1 MKAAT
6 AITRV
11 NFRNV
16 LFLTDFSE
24 PSEAA
29 VPFVSAIARAYGSKT
44 LVLNVLLPDPLLYST
59 PTAINLVEEAQRDT
73 AKAAMQQVAS
83 QLSGFPCETRVEWGP
98 EVWPIAE
105 EAIKSHGID
114 LVVVGTHGRTG
125 TEKLLLGSVA
135 EEIFR
140 RSPVPVLTVGPAVS
154 KGFHGGARFHN
165 VLFATDF
172 SDHSLAALPYALS
185 LAQENQAR
193 LILLHVLQHNGLK
206 APSLSQTAIAA
217 AFSKLKELIPEGTD
231 NWCRPETLVENGESA
246 LRILEIGK
254 KHGADLIV
262 LGVRNS
268 AEHLGSA
275 IHLGRATAHKVV
287 VDAPCP
293 VLTVRG

>member
-6 AITRV
+6 ATTRV
-11 NFRNV
+11 NFHNV

-29 VPFVSAIARAYGSKT
+29 VPFLTAVARAYGSRT
-44 LVLNVLLPDPLLYST
+44 FVLNVLLPDPLLYST

-73 AKAAMQQVAS
+73 AKAAMQQVAA
-83 QLSGFPCETRVEWGP
+83 QLSGLPYETHVEWGP

-105 EAIKSHGID
+105 EAIRSHGID

-140 RSPVPVLTVGPAVS
+140 RSPVPVLTVGPNVS
-154 KGFHGGARFHN
+154 KGMHSGGRFHC

-172 SDHSLAALPYALS
+172 SAHSLGALPYALS

-193 LILLHVLQHNGLK
+193 LILLHVLQHNGLN

-231 NWCRPETLVENGESA
+231 NWCRPETLVESGEPAS
-246 LRILEIGK
+246 RILEIGK
-254 KHGADLIV
+254 EHGADLIV

-275 IHLGRATAHKVV
+275 IRLGRATAHKVV

>member
-6 AITRV
+6 ATTRV
-11 NFRNV
+11 NFHNV

-29 VPFVSAIARAYGSKT
+29 VPFLTAVARAYGSKT
-44 LVLNVLLPDPLLYST
+44 FVLNVLLPDPLLYST
-59 PTAINLVEEAQRDT
+59 PTAINLVEEAQKET
-73 AKAAMQQVAS
+73 AKAAMQQVAAH
-83 QLSGFPCETRVEWGP
+83 LSGLPYETHVEWGP

-105 EAIKSHGID
+105 EAIRSHGID

-140 RSPVPVLTVGPAVS
+140 RSPVPVLTVGPNVS
-154 KGFHGGARFHN
+154 KGMHSGGRFHC

-172 SDHSLAALPYALS
+172 SAHSLGALPHALS

-193 LILLHVLQHNGLK
+193 LILLHVLQHNGLN

-231 NWCRPETLVENGESA
+231 NWCRPETLVESGEPAS
-246 LRILEIGK
+246 RILEIGK
-254 KHGADLIV
+254 EHGADLIV

-268 AEHLGSA
+268 TEHLGSA
-275 IHLGRATAHKVV
+275 IRLGRATAHKVV